1 MNNDKINILRCD
13 DVNQILEN
21 KEKEIID
28 IVKDAYVAHQCGKS
42 SLPHS
47 IFLRFPDNQS
57 DRIIGLP
64 AYIEMERKMA
74 GMKWIASF
82 PKNTVNGM
90 ERASA
95 VLILNNMD
103 NGRPEAILES
113 SIISA
118 KRTAASAA
126 LGAIYLHQN
135 MDETKI
141 GLIGCGRIN
150 KEILHFILF
159 AFKKIDT
166 IYLFD
171 QFEENAETF
180 AKKNPYEGIQYV
192 VVKSADE
199 IFSQT
204 KLISCATTAGTPYI
218 DQIHDCDE
226 KTTILGISLRDFA
239 PSVMEKVHNIV
250 DDVDHVC
257 REKTSIHLTQQK
269 LNNLDFVTGS
279 IAQVVMGEVPARAA
293 GKPVIYSPFGL
304 GILDLAVGYYVK
316 DEAEKMGLGIEVDH
330 FLP

>member
-1 MNNDKINILRCD
+1 MNKNEITILRCA
-13 DVNQILEN
+13 DVNQVLEN
-21 KEKEIID
+21 NEEKIID
-28 IVKDAYVAHQCGKS
+28 IVKETYVAHQCGKS

-47 IFLRFPDNQS
+47 IFLRFPDDQS

-64 AYIEMERKMA
+64 AYIELERKMA

-82 PKNTVNGM
+82 PNNTSKGR

-118 KRTAASAA
+118 KRTAASAT

-135 MDETKI
+135 MDETDV

-150 KEILHFILF
+150 KEILQFILF
-159 AFKKIDT
+159 AFKKINT

-171 QFEENAETF
+171 QSEERAAAF
-180 AKKNPYEGIQYV
+180 AKANPYEGIQYV

-199 IFSQT
+199 IFAQT

-218 DQIHDCDE
+218 DQINNCDE

-239 PSVMEKVHNIV
+239 PSVMLKAHNIV

-257 REKTSIHLTQQK
+257 REKTSIHLTQQET
-269 LNNLDFVTGS
+269 NNLNFVAGS
-279 IAQVVMGEVPARAA
+279 IAQVVMGDVPARSE

-316 DEAEKMGLGIEVDH
+316 DEAEKSGLGIEVAN